1 MTDAANE
8 TADDIGRGASGGSL
22 PPDWTQG
29 REGIVYESC
38 NACGKV
44 TYFRRGFCPRCGAAP
59 VDVLGSRGNGTVY
72 AATTVVR
79 APSPEWKAVA
89 PYGLV
94 LVDLDEGIRV
104 MAHGSPGL
112 AIGERVRIGWL
123 RLGERLIPCAE
134 PFDLAAGATA

>member
-1 MTDAANE
+1 MSNAAEESAN
-8 TADDIGRGASGGSL
+8 DIRRGAPGGA
-22 PPDWTQG
+22 PHDWTEG
-29 REGIVYESC
+29 REAIVYESC

-44 TYFRRGFCPRCGAAP
+44 TYFRRGFCPSCGATP
-59 VDVLGSRGNGTVY
+59 VDVRASHGNGTVY

-79 APSPEWKAVA
+79 ALSPEWKAVA
-89 PYGLV
+89 PYAIV

-123 RLGERLIPCAE
+123 RLGERLIPRAE
-134 PFDLAAGATA
+134 PFTPADEATA

>member
-1 MTDAANE
+1 MSTAADK
-8 TADDIGRGASGGSL
+8 TANDIGSGAAGGSL
-22 PPDWTQG
+22 PDWTQG
-29 REGIVYESC
+29 QEGIVYESC

-44 TYFRRGFCPRCGAAP
+44 TYFRRGFCPSCGATP
-59 VDVLGSRGNGTVY
+59 VDVHSSRGHGTVY

-89 PYGLV
+89 PYSLV
-94 LVDLDEGIRV
+94 LVDLDEGLRV

-123 RLGERLIPCAE
+123 RLGERLIPRAE
-134 PFDLAAGATA
+134 PFNLADETTA

>member
-1 MTDAANE
+1 MTDTANQ
-8 TADDIGRGASGGSL
+8 TADDIGGGAPAGS
-22 PPDWTQG
+22 PPDWTQS

-38 NACGKV
+38 DACGKV
-44 TYFRRGFCPRCGAAP
+44 TYFRRGFCPRCGATP
-59 VDVLGSRGNGTVY
+59 VDVLGSRGNVTVY

-89 PYGLV
+89 PYSLV

-123 RLGERLIPCAE
+123 RLGERLIPRAE
-134 PFDLAAGATA
+134 PFDPADEAAA